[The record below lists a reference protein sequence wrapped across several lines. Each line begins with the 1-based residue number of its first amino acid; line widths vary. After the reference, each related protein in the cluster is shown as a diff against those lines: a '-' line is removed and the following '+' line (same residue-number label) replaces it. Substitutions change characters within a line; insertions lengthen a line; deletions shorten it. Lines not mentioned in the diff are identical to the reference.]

1 MADATADW
9 SAALTMMSDAF
20 IAGDNQRGEEL
31 LSLALDGG
39 APWDVATS
47 AAARALSA
55 RRASASLFPAEEPLP
70 A

>member
-9 SAALTMMSDAF
+9 RAALTIMSDAF

-47 AAARALSA
+47 TVAQALSA
-55 RRASASLFPAEEPLP
+55 RRASTGMVPSQTPIPA
-70 A
+70 

>member
-9 SAALTMMSDAF
+9 SAALTLMSDAF
-20 IAGDNQRGEEL
+20 IAGDNSRGEEL
-31 LSLALDGG
+31 FTLALDGG

-47 AAARALSA
+47 MVARALSA
-55 RRASASLFPAEEPLP
+55 HRASTSALPIEEPLP

>member
-9 SAALTMMSDAF
+9 SAALSTMSDAF
-20 IAGDNQRGEEL
+20 IAGDNRRGEEL
-31 LSLALDGG
+31 LTFALDVG

-47 AAARALSA
+47 TVARALCT
-55 RRASASLFPAEEPLP
+55 RRAVESRSPSGTPLP

>member
-9 SAALTMMSDAF
+9 RAALTTRSDAF
-20 IAGDNQRGEEL
+20 VAGDNQRGEEL
-31 LSLALDGG
+31 LTFALDVG

-47 AAARALSA
+47 TAARALSA
-55 RRASASLFPAEEPLP
+55 RRASAGMLPTETLLP

>member
-9 SAALTMMSDAF
+9 RAALDTMSDAF
-20 IAGDNQRGEEL
+20 AAGDNQRGEEL
-31 LSLALDGG
+31 LVLALDVG

-47 AAARALSA
+47 TVAQVLSA
-55 RRASASLFPAEEPLP
+55 RRAAAAIVSTDVPLP

>member
-9 SAALTMMSDAF
+9 RAALDTMSDAF
-20 IAGDNQRGEEL
+20 AAGDNQRGEEL
-31 LSLALDGG
+31 LTFALDVG

-47 AAARALSA
+47 TVARVLSA
-55 RRASASLFPAEEPLP
+55 RRAAASIVSIEIPLP